1 MINPV
6 TRAPIL
12 NPATGNEHLN
22 RVVWRDRLQAEIL
35 EKVRSASTEIEKT
48 GAALP
53 ASFQKGEH
61 LDLYV

>member
-12 NPATGNEHLN
+12 NPAAGNQHLN
-22 RVVWRDRLQAEIL
+22 QVIWRDRLQAEIL
-35 EKVRSASTEIEKT
+35 EKVRSASTEIEKPRVS
-48 GAALP
+48 LP

>member
-1 MINPV
+1 MIDPV

-12 NPATGNEHLN
+12 NPTTGNEQLN
-22 RVVWRDRLQAEIL
+22 RVIWRDRLQAEIL

-48 GAALP
+48 RVSMP

-61 LDLYV
+61 LDFYV

>member
-12 NPATGNEHLN
+12 NPAAGNEQLN
-22 RVVWRDRLQAEIL
+22 RVIWRDRLQAEIL
-35 EKVRSASTEIEKT
+35 EKVRSASSEIEKT
-48 GAALP
+48 WVSMP

-61 LDLYV
+61 LDFYV